1 MENIFTIEVDKI
13 RTMKKDIALAE
24 REELNMAQGN
34 LDNQKENVKNQ
45 LDLERERAT
54 IAELAKKQKELE
66 KKQAPDIEPILP
78 VPEKNNSVEEQTIS
92 SEELSLPAPPEEQI
106 KILITDSDSEKEIAL
121 LPTVIREEQE
131 EIVPIPEPPKD
142 TINENITNIDN
153 LQETAETDIS
163 PVDENQIDIGEIT
176 GLNLE
181 ENEPIVSEEEVKEPL
196 LEDLGEIELQSPEQI
211 EQLEPNEISSKELP
225 ETIEQNIET
234 NPEEEISLLED
245 EEEDAG
251 LDLNSLTGNEFF
263 EPELKTKKEAKAD
276 KDDLSQESISLNNL
290 PIEQM
295 DLPIEEPSSTEP
307 EFITSVFETKK
318 IETPEDRL
326 RKIND
331 LIFEVEQNL
340 LQISEEKIPFEE
352 RQKDIEREMDKAKQR
367 LDLIAERKKRID
379 ELKRNTEEK
388 EKSDQSIEEKRGTE
402 KERWKIED
410 ERNAVEEEKNKKEDE
425 IKSLRLQLKECDFN
439 FEKVLSREKELNME
453 LSLLK
458 RDHRHLILEQ
468 EKQGILSE
476 LEKLEI
482 EANNIKDIM
491 TDNTAEKESIEK
503 RLANIMTEEKSV
515 EEEIK
520 VIEKRSDMSV
530 PDAELRRM
538 EELRK
543 TAEEKRRQIEEK
555 RWLTED
561 DLEKA
566 EQLRSELREKYQS
579 FSSKVNALKSKISE
593 INEKLSKK
601 D

>member
-78 VPEKNNSVEEQTIS
+78 VPEKNDSVEEQTIS

-121 LPTVIREEQE
+121 LPTVINEEQE

-142 TINENITNIDN
+142 TINEDITNIDN

-245 EEEDAG
+245 EEEDTG

-263 EPELKTKKEAKAD
+263 EPELKNKKEAKAD

-318 IETPEDRL
+318 IETPEDKL

-543 TAEEKRRQIEEK
+543 AAEEKRRQIEEK